1 MKHVAVLMG
10 GWSAEREVSL
20 VSGEAA
26 VAALRQRGYR
36 VSAIDVGRDLPAR
49 LAELRPDVVYN
60 GLHGRYGEDGTVQGL
75 LEIMGIPYSHSGV
88 LASSLA
94 MNKAMAK
101 RMFTSAGL
109 RCPDGHLTTVEALR
123 DGARPLPVPY
133 VVKPNQEGSSVGVR
147 IVRDADEPA
156 IDRNHW
162 PHGAEVLVEPYIP
175 GRELTVGVLGDRALA
190 VTEIRHGQGFFDY
203 HAKYTEN
210 VAQHLIPA
218 PLPSDLYERTL
229 DCALRAHRALG
240 CRGVTRS
247 DFRLDPDDPDGLYLL
262 EINTQPGMTPISLV
276 PEQAAHLGISFAD
289 LVCQLVEEARCD
301 A

>member
-1 MKHVAVLMG
+1 MRHVAVLMG

-20 VSGEAA
+20 VSGQAA
-26 VAALRQRGYR
+26 VEALRSRGYR

-60 GLHGRYGEDGTVQGL
+60 ALHGRFGEDGTVQGL

-88 LASSLA
+88 IASSLA

-101 RMFTSAGL
+101 RMFASVGL
-109 RCPDGHLTTVEALR
+109 RCPESQLTTVDALR
-123 DGARPLPVPY
+123 DGDAPMAPPY

-147 IVRDADEPA
+147 IVRDPGEPS
-156 IDRNHW
+156 IDRNDW
-162 PHGAEVLVEPYIP
+162 PYGPDVLVERYIP
-175 GRELTVGVLGDRALA
+175 GRELTVGVLGDRPLA
-190 VTEIRHGQGFFDY
+190 VTEIRHRHGFFDY
-203 HAKYTEN
+203 HAKYTANE
-210 VAQHLIPA
+210 AEHLIPA
-218 PLPSDLYERTL
+218 PLPSEIYERAL
-229 DCALRAHRALG
+229 EHALRAHQVLG

-276 PEQAAHLGISFAD
+276 PEQAAHVGIGFAD
-289 LVCQLVEEARCD
+289 LVAQLVEEARCD

>member
-26 VAALRQRGYR
+26 IAALRQHHYR

-75 LEIMGIPYSHSGV
+75 LEIMGIPYTLSGV

-94 MNKAMAK
+94 MNKQMAK
-101 RMFTSAGL
+101 RLFVSAGL
-109 RCPDGHLTTVEALR
+109 RCPESHLTTVDALR
-123 DGARPLPVPY
+123 GGERPLPVPY
-133 VVKPNQEGSSVGVR
+133 VVKPNQEGSSVGVK
-147 IVRDADEPA
+147 IVRDPDEPP

-162 PHGAEVLVEPYIP
+162 PHGTEVLVERYIP

-190 VTEIRHGQGFFDY
+190 VTEICHGQGFFDY

-210 VAQHLIPA
+210 VAEHLIPA
-218 PLPSDLYERTL
+218 PLPSDIYERTL
-229 DCALRAHRALG
+229 DTALQAHRVLG

-247 DFRLDPDDPDGLYLL
+247 DFRFDPDDPDGLYLL

-276 PEQAAHLGISFAD
+276 PEQAAHVGISFPD
-289 LVCQLVEEARCD
+289 LVCRMVEEARCD

>member
-26 VAALRQRGYR
+26 VAALRSRGYR
-36 VSAIDVGRDLPAR
+36 VSAIDVARDLPAR

-101 RMFTSAGL
+101 RLFANAGL
-109 RCPDGHLTTVEALR
+109 RCAESRLTTVDALR
-123 DGARPLPVPY
+123 DGDVPLPTPY
-133 VVKPNQEGSSVGVR
+133 VVKPNQEGSSVGVK
-147 IVRDADEPA
+147 IVRDPNEAP
-156 IDRNHW
+156 IDRNQW
-162 PHGAEVLVEPYIP
+162 PYGNEVLIERYIP
-175 GRELTVGVLGDRALA
+175 GRELTVGVLGDRPLA
-190 VTEIRHGQGFFDY
+190 VTEIVHNHNFFDY
-203 HAKYTEN
+203 HAKYTQNE
-210 VAQHLIPA
+210 AEHLLPA
-218 PLPSDLYERTL
+218 PLPAELYDRALEH
-229 DCALRAHRALG
+229 ALRAHRVLG

-247 DFRLDPDDPDGLYLL
+247 DFRLDPNDPDGLYLL
-262 EINTQPGMTPISLV
+262 ELNTQPGMTPISLV
-276 PEQAAHLGISFAD
+276 PEQAAHVGISFAD
-289 LVCQLVEEARCD
+289 LVEQLVAEARCD
-301 A
+301 G